1 MYFNN
6 VFEAL
11 LDKNVQRFLHSPMPR
26 MVRFIEGFVEQRVAA
41 IACDYNFNLLQN

>member
-1 MYFNN
+1 M
-6 VFEAL
+6 
-11 LDKNVQRFLHSPMPR
+11 LDKNVLRFPYRPMPR